1 MSAATT
7 MQSPCKGKSTDLC
20 VWLLV
25 ASPFVF
31 GTVSAMVDQNI
42 GAARDGMTAAVV
54 FGLFVVFGIL
64 VDIDSNRIRRA
75 GGTPPCFW
83 WFILPPVYL
92 WKRAARADSSRTI
105 GGMFCAVLA
114 GGVAMQYPALT
125 HGCFAGIGLPACDA
139 SVAVYEVKGV
149 INQTAKPFGIT
160 ALQLHDV
167 LQTAF
172 DGVTRSCWGKLYK
185 SDGTDHAYRYQL
197 RLANGTLVTAVAYAG
212 GNGASR

>member
-1 MSAATT
+1 M
-7 MQSPCKGKSTDLC
+7 
-20 VWLLV
+20 LLV
-25 ASPFVF
+25 LYL
-31 GTVSAMVDQNI
+31 SA
-42 GAARDGMTAAVV
+42 R
-54 FGLFVVFGIL
+54 LSL
-64 VDIDSNRIRRA
+64 EA
-75 GGTPPCFW
+75 GGPHGQFANDRRYV
-83 WFILPPVYL
+83 L
-92 WKRAARADSSRTI
+92 RRI
-105 GGMFCAVLA
+105 GW
-114 GGVAMQYPALT
+114 GGGNAIPGLT

-149 INQTAKPFGIT
+149 INQTAQPFGIT